1 MVKRHIQSLVA
12 SLFNIIIHLQGPHIF
27 TGLVSSRER
36 CTSPDS
42 GSVILMCIEVLT
54 KISGKHA
61 LFQMDSCH
69 IVQALHVPAT
79 LFQNYLRLQQ
89 AKDLGQYK
97 LQSGSGTG
105 HNHSLMSTDGS
116 ILDQQYSIDLY
127 AACCR
132 LLCTAIK
139 HHKRYLS

>member
-1 MVKRHIQSLVA
+1 
-12 SLFNIIIHLQGPHIF
+12 
-27 TGLVSSRER
+27 
-36 CTSPDS
+36 
-42 GSVILMCIEVLT
+42 MCIEVLT

-61 LFQMDSCH
+61 LFKMDSCH

-89 AKDLGQYK
+89 SKDLGQYK

>member
-1 MVKRHIQSLVA
+1 
-12 SLFNIIIHLQGPHIF
+12 
-27 TGLVSSRER
+27 
-36 CTSPDS
+36 
-42 GSVILMCIEVLT
+42 MCIEVLT

-89 AKDLGQYK
+89 SKDLGQYK